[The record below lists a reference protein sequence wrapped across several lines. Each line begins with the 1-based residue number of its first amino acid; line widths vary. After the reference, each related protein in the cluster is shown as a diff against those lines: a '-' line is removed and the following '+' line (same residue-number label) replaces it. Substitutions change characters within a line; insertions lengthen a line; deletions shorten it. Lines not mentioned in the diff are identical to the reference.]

1 MARPPGVS
9 FGKDLRWRI
18 EVLAFDLFSATLQPW
33 PIAWVSSAGGRLL
46 RLLGP
51 LTRSHRI
58 AERNLRLAF
67 PELADSARARLLA
80 EQWDNLGRTFFE
92 APLTDRLTPSR
103 GRVEVVGMERLQALA
118 RSGRGAVLI
127 SGHFAN
133 WEVMAAAIAASGL
146 DCRVTYRAAN
156 NPYFDR
162 RVIAIRARYGVK
174 LFAPKGG
181 EGSRD
186 LLKSLQSGQSVSFMN
201 DQKFNGGVAADFFGR
216 TVHTAGAPTRLAIR
230 FGGALQPLSVQRLPK
245 ARFRV
250 VVHAPIPLEDTDD
263 RERDVEA
270 GVRKVNAFVEARVRE
285 RPGEW
290 FWVHK
295 RWPNAAYEA
304 LGPATPLPLRE
315 REGPASRSG
324 VGG

>member
-9 FGKDLRWRI
+9 FGKDLSWRI
-18 EVLAFDLFSATLQPW
+18 EALAFDLLSAALRPW
-33 PIAWVSSAGGRLL
+33 PVAWVSGAGGRLL
-46 RLLGP
+46 RLVGP

-58 AERNLRLAF
+58 AGRNLRLAF
-67 PELADSARARLLA
+67 PELTDAAR
-80 EQWDNLGRTFFE
+80 
-92 APLTDRLTPSR
+92 
-103 GRVEVVGMERLQALA
+103 ERLQALA

-127 SGHFAN
+127 AGHFAN
-133 WEVMAAAIAASGL
+133 WEVMAAVIAASGL

-162 RVIAIRARYGVK
+162 RILAVRARYGVK

-186 LLKSLQSGQSVSFMN
+186 LLKSLQHGQSVSFMN
-201 DQKFNGGVAADFFGR
+201 DQKFNGGVAAPFFGHMA
-216 TVHTAGAPTRLAIR
+216 HTAGAPTRLAIR

-250 VVHAPIPLEDTDD
+250 VVHDPIPLADTGE

-270 GVRKVNAFVEARVRE
+270 GVRKINAFVEARVRE

-295 RWPNAAYEA
+295 RWPKEAYE
-304 LGPATPLPLRE
+304 GPEL
-315 REGPASRSG
+315 
-324 VGG
+324 

>member
-1 MARPPGVS
+1 MS
-9 FGKDLRWRI
+9 FGKDLGWRI
-18 EVLAFDLFSATLQPW
+18 EVLAFDLFSAALRPW
-33 PIAWVSSAGGRLL
+33 PIAWVSGAGGRLL

-67 PELADSARARLLA
+67 PELTHGARARLLS

-92 APLTDRLTPSR
+92 VPLSDRLTPAR

-118 RSGRGAVLI
+118 RSDHGAVLI

-133 WEVMAAAIAASGL
+133 WEVMAAAIVASGL

-162 RVIAIRARYGVK
+162 RIVAIRARYGVK

-186 LLKSLQSGQSVSFMN
+186 LLRSLQDGQSVSFMN
-201 DQKFNGGVAADFFGR
+201 DQKFNGGTAAPFFGHLA
-216 TVHTAGAPTRLAIR
+216 HTAGAPTRLGVR

-250 VVHAPIPLEDTDD
+250 LVHEPILLDDTGD

-270 GVRKVNAFVEARVRE
+270 GVRKINAFVEARVRE

-295 RWPNAAYEA
+295 RWPNAAYEKLA
-304 LGPATPLPLRE
+304 A
-315 REGPASRSG
+315 EGS
-324 VGG
+324 

>member
-1 MARPPGVS
+1 MTRPAGVS
-9 FGKDLRWRI
+9 FSKDLVWRL
-18 EVLAFDLFSATLQPW
+18 EVLAYDLISTVLRPW
-33 PIAWVSSAGGRLL
+33 PVSWVSGLGGRTF

-51 LTRSHRI
+51 LTFAHRL
-58 AERNLRLAF
+58 AERNLRLAL
-67 PELADSARARLLA
+67 PDLSDQMRERLLV
-80 EQWDNLGRTFFE
+80 EQWDNLGRTFLEF
-92 APLTDRLTPSR
+92 PLTDRLTPAA
-103 GRVEVVGMERLQALA
+103 GRVEVVGMERLHALA
-118 RSGRGAVLI
+118 QDRRGAILI

-133 WEVMAAAIAASGL
+133 WEVMAAVIVASGL

-156 NPYFDR
+156 NPYVDQR
-162 RVIAIRARYGVK
+162 IREGRARYGVK

-186 LLKSLQSGQSVSFMN
+186 LLKTLKEGQSVAFLN
-201 DQKFNGGVAADFFGR
+201 DQKFNGGVSAPFFGR
-216 TVHTAGAPTRLAIR
+216 PVHTAGAPTRVAIR
-230 FGGALQPLSVQRLPK
+230 FGGALHPMSVQRLPK

-250 VVHAPIPLEDTDD
+250 VIHEPIALEDTGD

-295 RWPNAAYEA
+295 RWPTAAYEELQA
-304 LGPATPLPLRE
+304 RGF
-315 REGPASRSG
+315 
-324 VGG
+324 

>member
-9 FGKDLRWRI
+9 FGKDLAWRL
-18 EVLAFDLFSATLQPW
+18 ETLAYDVLSLALQPW
-33 PIAWVSSAGGRLL
+33 PISWVSGAGGRLL
-46 RLLGP
+46 RLIGP
-51 LTRSHRI
+51 LTGIHRL

-67 PELADSARARLLA
+67 PEMSDVVRGRILM
-80 EQWDNLGRTFFE
+80 EQWDNLGRSFFE
-92 APLTDRLTPSR
+92 FPLMDRFVLAS
-103 GRVEVVGMERLQALA
+103 GRVEVDGMERLQALA
-118 RSGRGAVLI
+118 REGRGAVLI

-133 WEVMAAAIAASGL
+133 FEVMAAVIVASGL
-146 DCRVTYRAAN
+146 DCRITYRAAN

-162 RVIAIRARYGVK
+162 RIIEGRARYGVK

-181 EGSRD
+181 AGSRD
-186 LLKSLQSGQSVSFMN
+186 LLKTLQDGLSVAFLN
-201 DQKFNGGVAADFFGR
+201 DQKFNGGTAAPFFG
-216 TVHTAGAPTRLAIR
+216 HLAYTAGAPTRVAIR
-230 FGGALQPLSVQRLPK
+230 FGGALQPLSGQRLPK

-250 VVHAPIPLEDTDD
+250 VVHEPIPLEDTGD

-295 RWPNAAYEA
+295 RWPNEAYEA
-304 LGPATPLPLRE
+304 LVAQGL
-315 REGPASRSG
+315 
-324 VGG
+324 

>member
-9 FGKDLRWRI
+9 FGKDLGWRI
-18 EVLAFDLFSATLQPW
+18 EALGFDLLSATLRPW
-33 PIAWVSSAGGRLL
+33 PISWVSGAGGRLL

-51 LTRSHRI
+51 LTSAHRL

-67 PELADSARARLLA
+67 PDLSDVERTRLLV

-92 APLTDRLTPSR
+92 FPLADRLTPAR
-103 GRVEVVGMERLQALA
+103 GRVEVEGMERLQALA
-118 RSGRGAVLI
+118 RDGRGAVLI

-133 WEVMAAAIAASGL
+133 WEVMAAAIVASGL
-146 DCRVTYRAAN
+146 DCRITYRAAN

-162 RVIAIRARYGVK
+162 RIIKGRARYGVK

-181 EGSRD
+181 AGSRD
-186 LLKSLQSGQSVSFMN
+186 LLKTLQDGQSVAFLN
-201 DQKFNGGVAADFFGR
+201 DQKFNGGVAAPFFGH
-216 TVHTAGAPTRLAIR
+216 VAHTAGAPTRVAIR

-250 VVHAPIPLEDTDD
+250 VVHEPIPLDDTGD

-270 GVRKVNAFVEARVRE
+270 GVRKVNAFVEAQVRE

-304 LGPATPLPLRE
+304 LAEQGL
-315 REGPASRSG
+315 
-324 VGG
+324 

>member
-1 MARPPGVS
+1 MARPSGVS
-9 FGKDLRWRI
+9 FGKDLGWRL
-18 EVLAFDLFSATLQPW
+18 EALAFDLLSALLRPW
-33 PIAWVSSAGGRLL
+33 PVTWVSGLGGRAF

-51 LTRSHRI
+51 MTSSHAL

-67 PELADSARARLLA
+67 PNMPVEARLRLLV

-92 APLTDRLTPSR
+92 FPLADRLTPGA
-103 GRVEVVGMERLQALA
+103 GRVEVEGMERLRALA
-118 RSGRGAVLI
+118 EAGEGAVLI

-133 WEVMAAAIAASGL
+133 WEVMAAAIVASGL
-146 DCRVTYRAAN
+146 NCRVTYRAAN
-156 NPYFDR
+156 NPYVDR
-162 RVIAIRARYGVK
+162 RIREGRARYGVK

-186 LLKSLQSGQSVSFMN
+186 LLKTLQDGQSVAFLN
-201 DQKFNGGVAADFFGR
+201 DQKFNGGVPAPFFGR
-216 TVHTAGAPTRLAIR
+216 TVQTAGAPTRVAIR
-230 FGGALQPLSVQRLPK
+230 FGGALHPMSVQRLPK

-250 VVHAPIPLEDTDD
+250 VIHAPIELEDTGE

-270 GVRKVNAFVEARVRE
+270 GVRKVNAFIEDRVRE

-295 RWPNAAYEA
+295 RWPKEAYED
-304 LGPATPLPLRE
+304 LKTKE
-315 REGPASRSG
+315 S
-324 VGG
+324 